1 MTRGRRRGRDGK
13 SNGGLR
19 RADAWSAPAV
29 AVLLPLA
36 VASSG
41 CGPALCGGA
50 ACGDHAECVSA
61 EGGEVC
67 RCASGY
73 VERAGRCQPEGPCGR
88 LAGVLC
94 LAVGQDANACAALRA
109 GVATADGP
117 TCERRLGEA
126 NLQDDV
132 NWLGEVEPMLAREI
146 PASYRRYLT
155 RSLLDPCGAAREL
168 LCAVLRP
175 GERDCGTAPAAE
187 LRGEASCR
195 QALRTYDQALGGTAA
210 GGAATAPEEPGTET
224 MGEVLVHLIPDPAN
238 VGQLPPA
245 RFRAALLGLR
255 AEIEACDRG
264 ARESFPGLAGRA
276 VYQVRVAEDG
286 TVTVVL
292 GRADGP
298 IVGAGVAD
306 CVRNVLD
313 DLDFT
318 AAPPAGGPFLVHAA
332 FDFGR

>member
-1 MTRGRRRGRDGK
+1 MGGPVRRSG
-13 SNGGLR
+13 
-19 RADAWSAPAV
+19 AWEAV
-29 AVLLPLA
+29 VVAAVLLPV
-36 VASSG
+36 VAWPG
-41 CGPALCGGA
+41 CGPALCGGV

-61 EGGEVC
+61 EGGDVC
-67 RCASGY
+67 RCASGF

-94 LAVGQDANACAALRA
+94 LAVGRDANACAALRA
-109 GVATADGP
+109 GVARADGP

-126 NLQDDV
+126 NLQDDID
-132 NWLGEVEPMLAREI
+132 WLGEVEPMLARDL
-146 PASYRRYLT
+146 PAAYRGYLT

-175 GERDCGTAPAAE
+175 GERGCGTTPAAE

-195 QALRTYDQALGGTAA
+195 QALRAYDQALGGVAA
-210 GGAATAPEEPGTET
+210 GGAAGAEEESGTET

-238 VGQLPPA
+238 VGRLPPD
-245 RFRAALLGLR
+245 RFRAALVERR

-286 TVTVVL
+286 TVTVAL

-306 CVRNVLD
+306 CVRDALD